1 MKKIIAMISLIGLA
15 LASMTF
21 VGCGSKSAG
30 YTVGICQLV
39 QHPALDKATQ
49 GFKDVLTEEFG
60 EAITI
65 EEGNASGDSATCSTI
80 CNGYVSEGV
89 DLIMANATP
98 ALQAAASATNS
109 IPVLG
114 TSISGYGA
122 ALGIDDFKDVV
133 GGNIS
138 GTIAKRL
145 PKSEYIFPEGF
156 RIAGEAYLSMRQSEG
171 YIKDSTLRNHRHRL
185 VDATLFFESH
195 RVTGIEFV
203 NTEIINLYLKTLAGC
218 SQSYLSEVI
227 HTLSHFLEFSSK
239 QGYLSTSFVFPTVS
253 VYKDRK
259 IPEYYS
265 PEEISG
271 ILSAIDRGN
280 SLGKRNYAMIL
291 LAARY
296 GLRIGDIRTLKL
308 TDVNF
313 NTNQIHIIQQK
324 TSKPLTLDLL
334 PDVGWALIDY
344 LKYGRPQVSA
354 AEIFLRHVHPYGP
367 LGKTDNMGYVIRQ
380 YAIAAGIRKN
390 TEKAHHC
397 FHMLRYSLASDLIQQ
412 GISLTTISGILGHS
426 QLSVTS
432 RYTQLDIPQLMDCAL
447 EVPV

>member
-1 MKKIIAMISLIGLA
+1 MEPYAKNLPITELIAQLDAYMVELGYTPSTLRHHRQAWNALKNLA
-15 LASMTF
+15 LAE
-21 VGCGSKSAG
+21 G
-30 YTVGICQLV
+30 
-39 QHPALDKATQ
+39 ATYFTKEL
-49 GFKDVLTEEFG
+49 GFKLLREHYHVDPYDSKLSEYKSVVRRSVMLLLEF
-60 EAITI
+60 
-65 EEGNASGDSATCSTI
+65 
-80 CNGYVSEGV
+80 
-89 DLIMANATP
+89 
-98 ALQAAASATNS
+98 Q
-109 IPVLG
+109 
-114 TSISGYGA
+114 
-122 ALGIDDFKDVV
+122 
-133 GGNIS
+133 IS
-138 GTIAKRL
+138 GTIAKRI

-156 RIAGEAYLSMRQSEG
+156 RIAGEAYLSMLQSEG
-171 YIKDSTLRNHRHRL
+171 HIKESTLRNHRHRL
-185 VDATLFFESH
+185 VAAALFFENH
-195 RVTGIEFV
+195 GVTGIEFV

-218 SQSYLSEVI
+218 SQSYLSGVLR
-227 HTLSHFLEFSSK
+227 TLKRFFEFSSK
-239 QGYLSTSFVFPTVS
+239 RGYLLASFTFPSVS

-259 IPEYYS
+259 VPEYYL

-280 SLGKRNYAMIL
+280 PLGKRNYAMIL

-308 TDVNF
+308 TDVDF
-313 NTNQIHIIQQK
+313 STNQIHIIQQK

-344 LKYGRPQVSA
+344 LKFGRPKVSA

-367 LGKTDNMGYVIRQ
+367 LGDSDNMGYVIRQ
-380 YAIAAGIRKN
+380 YAVAAGIRKN
-390 TEKAHHC
+390 AEKAHHG

>member
-1 MKKIIAMISLIGLA
+1 MEPYAKNLPITELIAQLDAYMVELGYTPSTLRHHRQAWNALKNLA
-15 LASMTF
+15 LAE
-21 VGCGSKSAG
+21 G
-30 YTVGICQLV
+30 
-39 QHPALDKATQ
+39 ATYFTKEL
-49 GFKDVLTEEFG
+49 GFKLLREHYHVDPYDSKLSEYKSVVRRSVMLLLEF
-60 EAITI
+60 
-65 EEGNASGDSATCSTI
+65 
-80 CNGYVSEGV
+80 
-89 DLIMANATP
+89 
-98 ALQAAASATNS
+98 Q
-109 IPVLG
+109 
-114 TSISGYGA
+114 
-122 ALGIDDFKDVV
+122 
-133 GGNIS
+133 IS
-138 GTIAKRL
+138 GTIAKRI

-156 RIAGEAYLSMRQSEG
+156 RIAGEAYLSMLQSEG
-171 YIKDSTLRNHRHRL
+171 HIKESTLRNHRHRL
-185 VDATLFFESH
+185 VAAALFFENH
-195 RVTGIEFV
+195 GVTGIEFV

-218 SQSYLSEVI
+218 SQSYLSGVLR
-227 HTLSHFLEFSSK
+227 TLKRFFEFSSK
-239 QGYLSTSFVFPTVS
+239 RGYLLASFTFPSVS

-259 IPEYYS
+259 VPEYYL

-280 SLGKRNYAMIL
+280 PLGKRNYAMIL

-308 TDVNF
+308 TDVDF
-313 NTNQIHIIQQK
+313 STNQIHIIQQK

-334 PDVGWALIDY
+334 SDVGWALIDY
-344 LKYGRPQVSA
+344 LKFGRPKVSA

-367 LGKTDNMGYVIRQ
+367 LGDSDNMGYVIRQ
-380 YAIAAGIRKN
+380 YAVAAGIRKN
-390 TEKAHHC
+390 AEKAHHG